1 MYTEDERRVRRSK
14 CNILK
19 SSDGL
24 SARGRSADVR
34 ARVPDNDGRAVCS
47 LPPRRLIMVDSVK
60 WVDEVIPRV
69 PYDVSEAFM
78 NELFEVRAAEHVNRL
93 AGHADLVRLHG
104 SF

>member
-1 MYTEDERRVRRSK
+1 
-14 CNILK
+14 
-19 SSDGL
+19 
-24 SARGRSADVR
+24 
-34 ARVPDNDGRAVCS
+34 
-47 LPPRRLIMVDSVK
+47 MVDSVK